1 MDHFR
6 CPDRVSAA
14 RADIF
19 SAVGWLWSYRGHSS
33 AAVSTSTEDRDSV
46 EVVPGNQDVR
56 QSVFQNE
63 VQQIITGMGDSPAIF
78 RVMIHNQA
86 MGFCNGFEALVVIK
100 IASAGILDSI
110 DTAIIVAALMQKC
123 CYDKLNGTSDG
134 SSTDVYFKA
143 IACNGYPGV
152 RSGRKMSV
160 GFGRTLDGDGR
171 SYKFTLEIMLIQQVK
186 NLVQIPCYTV
196 IAGQLL
202 HRSTP
207 LQKNG
212 DRATMSTV
220 PMRDWI
226 ESLASCFGR
235 R

>member
-6 CPDRVSAA
+6 SPDRVSAA

-19 SAVGWLWSYRGHSS
+19 SAVGWFWSYRGHSS
-33 AAVSTSTEDRDSV
+33 AAVSASTGDRDSV

-123 CYDKLNGTSDG
+123 CYDKLYRTPDG
-134 SSTDVYFKA
+134 SGPDVYFKA
-143 IACNGYPGV
+143 IACNGYPSV
-152 RSGRKMSV
+152 RSSREMSI
-160 GFGRTLDGDGR
+160 GFGRTLDGNGR
-171 SYKFTLEIMLIQQVK
+171 SCKFALEIMLIQQVK
-186 NLVQIPCYTV
+186 NLVQITCYTV
-196 IAGQLL
+196 VGSELF
-202 HRSTP
+202 HRSSP

-212 DRATMSTV
+212 DRATMNTV
-220 PMRDWI
+220 P
-226 ESLASCFGR
+226 
-235 R
+235 